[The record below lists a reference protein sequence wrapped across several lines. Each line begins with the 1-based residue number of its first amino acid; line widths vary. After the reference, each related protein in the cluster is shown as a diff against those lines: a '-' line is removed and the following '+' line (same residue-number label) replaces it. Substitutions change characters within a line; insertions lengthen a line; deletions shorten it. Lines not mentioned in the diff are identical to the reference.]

1 MKTFYLTALLLAA
14 AVNCV
19 AEMLVNFDDGFTV
32 SSKGCEGKVEMIP
45 ELKHNGGVLIWQSN
59 PPKYA
64 LWRGN
69 NGKSKP
75 INSFTQAAF
84 LLNVY
89 VLPNTGI
96 KMIALRFRDV
106 SGEIFQVSQYRPFIN
121 VKAEKA
127 TVKFVVDTSTKVQ
140 SWGGNNDKKID
151 WPLRFIGGAC
161 NFYPD
166 SRGGRLYFESLE
178 YSIPEEL

>member
-1 MKTFYLTALLLAA
+1 MKPLYVTVILLAA

-19 AEMLVNFDDGFTV
+19 AEILVNFEDGFTV

-45 ELKHNGGVLIWQSN
+45 ELKHMGGVLVWQNN

-75 INSFTQAAF
+75 IKRFPQAEF
-84 LLNVY
+84 FLNVY

-106 SGEIFQVSQYRPFIN
+106 SGEVFQVSQYRPFIN
-121 VKAEKA
+121 IKAEKT
-127 TVKFVVDTSTKVQ
+127 TVKFVVDTSAQLQ

-161 NFYPD
+161 NFNPNTH
-166 SRGGRLYFESLE
+166 GGRLYFESLE
-178 YSIPEEL
+178 YTIPEEL